1 MFYSVI
7 YIPTIVQSLLHTFST
22 WFLLEANINVLF
34 CNMLPSIVQICYI
47 VSQHDFL
54 KDNIIVLLCNNLT
67 ELAT

>member
-34 CNMLPSIVQICYI
+34 CNIYTYHCT
-47 VSQHDFL
+47 
-54 KDNIIVLLCNNLT
+54 K
-67 ELAT
+67 LATYFLNMVSLGG